1 MKEAD
6 VRFGGEQ
13 RKLDGY
19 LVLPD
24 GVGPYP
30 AVIVIQEIWGV
41 DDQIR
46 GVCRRFAQAG
56 YAALAPDLYTGELKE
71 TMRPENIMAGMAFM
85 RQAPPEVQRDPSL
98 LGEALAERSPEE
110 RRALTA
116 LMSVMS
122 PERRAE
128 FARDL
133 VGAFGYLSSRPEVDS
148 ARIGSLGF
156 CLGGGLSF
164 HLATL
169 EPRLRACVVFYGE
182 NPPADVIAAIHAPV
196 LGLYG
201 ADDRRITDTVPDVV
215 EQMEAAGKSF
225 EHHVYEGAPHAF
237 FNDTRPTYRAEAA
250 ADAWRQVLAFLKR
263 TLGKQT
269 VVRSFD

>member
-1 MKEAD
+1 MKDEE

-13 RKLDGY
+13 RDLDGY

-24 GVGPYP
+24 GERPHP
-30 AVIVIQEIWGV
+30 ALIVIQEIWGV
-41 DDQIR
+41 DDHIR
-46 GVCRRFAQAG
+46 DVCRRFAQAG

-85 RQAPPEVQRDPSL
+85 RQAPPEVQRDPSR
-98 LGEALAERSPEE
+98 LGAALAERTPEE

-122 PERRAE
+122 PERRAG

-133 VGAFGYLSSRPEVDS
+133 VGAFGYLASRSEVDPE
-148 ARIGSLGF
+148 RIGSLGF

-164 HLATL
+164 RLATL
-169 EPRLRACVVFYGE
+169 EPRLQACVVFYGE
-182 NPPADVIAAIHAPV
+182 NPPVAAIAAIQAPV

-201 ADDRRITDTVPDVV
+201 AEDMRITDSVPDVV
-215 EQMEAAGKSF
+215 RHMAAAGKSF
-225 EHHVYEGAPHAF
+225 EHHIYEGAPHAF
-237 FNDTRPTYRAEAA
+237 FNDTRPTYRPEAA
-250 ADAWRQVLAFLKR
+250 GDAWSRTLAFLELR
-263 TLGKQT
+263 LGA
-269 VVRSFD
+269 